1 MTKKVSSVLVLCLF
15 SSSFIL
21 ADDKFSYEGYIRAGY
36 QLDDPKD
43 EDSMSDFAL
52 GGMLHVESNSYEGVS
67 VGATFFTTNSL
78 FGTHDGGGVAFFSS
92 DAKGYSIL
100 GESYLKANISNTTL
114 ILGRQILDTPFADS
128 DDIGMV
134 PNSFEAYTIINKD
147 FLNTTLIASLV
158 KKMSGV
164 DANIAQKFTD
174 INSNNGVQTFGLV
187 YEGVENLSLQGW
199 FYNMPNLAK
208 YSYLEATYE
217 GSLYSNSYSIA
228 TQYALQ
234 NHDDLKSVDLFGFAL
249 SFTFKDSGITLL
261 SAYDKSSGGVADNGF
276 GGGPFFVN
284 CEHQTLSEA
293 GEDGEVYMYGLEYDM
308 SEISDGLTLS
318 LVKSELKDKNSL
330 KGEEIDILLGLNIKN
345 NLSFDLIYCNIDN
358 DISGDKFDNTRLF
371 VNYKF

>member
-1 MTKKVSSVLVLCLF
+1 
-15 SSSFIL
+15 
-21 ADDKFSYEGYIRAGY
+21 
-36 QLDDPKD
+36 
-43 EDSMSDFAL
+43 
-52 GGMLHVESNSYEGVS
+52 
-67 VGATFFTTNSL
+67 
-78 FGTHDGGGVAFFSS
+78 
-92 DAKGYSIL
+92 
-100 GESYLKANISNTTL
+100 
-114 ILGRQILDTPFADS
+114 
-128 DDIGMV
+128 
-134 PNSFEAYTIINKD
+134 
-147 FLNTTLIASLV
+147 
-158 KKMSGV
+158 MSGV